1 VGLAE
6 ILNKFPGQRILVL
19 GDVILDWYWWGQASR
34 LSPEA
39 PVPVVRK
46 QRTTLQP
53 GGAGNTAANLA
64 ALGARVSVF
73 GVTGQDSHADD
84 LRAALSAYSVDTRG
98 LIADASRPTTTK
110 TRVIAAHQQVVRVD
124 EEATHPISTEIAD
137 AVLKAVRE
145 YLTNAGAISG
155 AIVISDYAKGFLTP
169 PLLDA
174 VIGEAR
180 RAGKRVF
187 ADPKGADA
195 ARYRGVFL
203 LKPNRLEL
211 GLLTGLP
218 TDTHAQVLAAG
229 SRLAGIMPGAHILI
243 TEGSDGMTLLT
254 ESQPPEHIAPMP
266 RQVFD
271 VTGAGDTVLA
281 VVAMA
286 VTAGASWSQTM
297 RLAAEA
303 AGIAI
308 GQMGS
313 VAVSLESLRF
323 LGDRGD

>member
-1 VGLAE
+1 VELAD
-6 ILNKFPGQRILVL
+6 ILKKFPGQRILVL
-19 GDVILDWYWWGQASR
+19 GDIILDWYWWGQASR

-64 ALGARVSVF
+64 ALGARVSLF
-73 GVTGQDSHADD
+73 GVVGDDPHAGDI
-84 LRAALSAYSVDTRG
+84 RTALSAHGVDTHG
-98 LIADASRPTTTK
+98 LIADTGRPTTTK

-124 EEATHPISTEIAD
+124 EEATEQVSEGIVAGVLEGVRNNLGNAD
-137 AVLKAVRE
+137 AV
-145 YLTNAGAISG
+145 
-155 AIVISDYAKGFLTP
+155 VISDYAKGFLTP
-169 PLLDA
+169 GLLRGLMD
-174 VIGEAR
+174 EAR

-195 ARYRGVFL
+195 TRYQGVFL

-218 TDTHAQVLAAG
+218 ASTHADVLAAG
-229 SRLAGIMPGAHILI
+229 NRLAASMPGTHVLV
-243 TEGSDGMTLLT
+243 TEGSEGMTLF
-254 ESQPPEHIAPMP
+254 SGSDSPQHVAPKP

-281 VVAMA
+281 VIAMA
-286 VTAGASWSQTM
+286 VTAGASWSQAM
-297 RLAAEA
+297 QLAAEA

-313 VAVSLESLRF
+313 VAVGLESLRF
-323 LGDRGD
+323 LGDRRD

>member
-1 VGLAE
+1 VGLAD
-6 ILNKFPGQRILVL
+6 ILKQFPGQRILVL

-46 QRTTLQP
+46 QRATLQP

-64 ALGARVSVF
+64 ALGARVSLF
-73 GVTGQDSHADD
+73 GVTGEDSHADE
-84 LRAALSAYSVDTRG
+84 LRAALGAHGVETSG
-98 LIADASRPTTTK
+98 LIVDPSRPTTTK

-124 EEATHPISTEIAD
+124 EEATRPISEAIVAD
-137 AVLKAVRE
+137 VLKAVWND
-145 YLTNAGAISG
+145 LASAN
-155 AIVISDYAKGFLTP
+155 AIVISDYAKGFLTA

-195 ARYRGVFL
+195 ARYKGVYL

-218 TDTHAQVLAAG
+218 PASTHEETLAAG
-229 SRLAGIMPGAHILI
+229 GRLAAIMPGTNILV
-243 TEGSDGMTLLT
+243 TEGSEGMTLFSGT
-254 ESQPPEHIAPMP
+254 QPPEHIAPTP

-281 VVAMA
+281 VIAMA
-286 VTAGASWSQTM
+286 VTAGASWSQAM
-297 RLAAEA
+297 QLAAEA

-313 VAVSLESLRF
+313 VAVSLSALQTN
-323 LGDRGD
+323 L

>member
-1 VGLAE
+1 MGLAD
-6 ILNKFPGQRILVL
+6 ILKKFPGQRILVL

-64 ALGARVSVF
+64 ALGARVSLF
-73 GVTGQDSHADD
+73 GVTGLDSYARE
-84 LRAALSAYSVDTRG
+84 LEAALDAYGIETSG
-98 LIADASRPTTTK
+98 LVEDHSRPTTTK
-110 TRVIAAHQQVVRVD
+110 TRVIAAHQQVVRID
-124 EEATHPISTEIAD
+124 EESTEPISAFIAD
-137 AVLKAVRE
+137 AILATLKQSLGDADAVV
-145 YLTNAGAISG
+145 A
-155 AIVISDYAKGFLTP
+155 SDYAKGFLTP
-169 PLLDA
+169 RLLKG

-195 ARYRGVFL
+195 SRYQGVFL

-211 GLLTGLP
+211 GLLNGLP
-218 TDTHAQVLAAG
+218 PATTHDETLAAG
-229 SRLAGIMPGAHILI
+229 SRLAASMPGTHILV
-243 TEGSDGMTLLT
+243 TEGSEGMTLFAG
-254 ESQPPEHIAPMP
+254 SHAPEHVAPTP

-286 VTAGASWSQTM
+286 VTAGASWSQAM
-297 RLAAEA
+297 QLAAEA

-313 VAVSLESLRF
+313 VAVSLDQLQTI
-323 LGDRGD
+323 L

>member
-1 VGLAE
+1 MGLPE
-6 ILNKFPGQRILVL
+6 ILKLFPGQRILVL
-19 GDVILDWYWWGQASR
+19 GDVILDWYWWGNASR

-64 ALGARVSVF
+64 ALGARVSLF
-73 GVTGQDSHADD
+73 GVTGRDSHADE
-84 LRAALSAYSVDTRG
+84 LKAALKASGVETSG
-98 LIADASRPTTTK
+98 LIADAGRPTTTK

-124 EEATHPISTEIAD
+124 EEATHPISTDTAD
-137 AVLKAVRE
+137 AVLKALRE
-145 YLTNAGAISG
+145 ELNNAG

-169 PLLDA
+169 PFLDA
-174 VIGEAR
+174 VISEAR
-180 RAGKRVF
+180 RVGKRVF

-195 ARYRGVFL
+195 TRYRGAFL
-203 LKPNRLEL
+203 IKPNRLEL
-211 GLLTGLP
+211 GVLTGMP
-218 TDTHAQVLAAG
+218 TDTHAEVLAAG
-229 SRLAGIMPGAHILI
+229 NRLAASMPGTHILV
-243 TEGSDGMTLLT
+243 TEGSEGMTLFADGN
-254 ESQPPEHIAPMP
+254 PPEHLAPAP

-281 VVAMA
+281 VTAMA
-286 VTAGASWSQTM
+286 VTAGASWTDVM
-297 RLAAEA
+297 RLASEA

-313 VAVSLESLRF
+313 VAVGLESLRF
-323 LGDRGD
+323 LGD

>member
-1 VGLAE
+1 VGLPD
-6 ILNKFPGQRILVL
+6 ILKVFPGQRILVL

-64 ALGARVSVF
+64 ALGARVSLF
-73 GVTGQDSHADD
+73 GVTGTDSHADE
-84 LRAALSAYSVDTRG
+84 LKAALKAHGVETTG
-98 LIADASRPTTTK
+98 LVADPGRPTTTK

-124 EEATHPISTEIAD
+124 EEATHPISTDIAD

-145 YLTNAGAISG
+145 DLTNAG

-180 RAGKRVF
+180 RSGKRVF

-195 ARYRGVFL
+195 SRYRGVFL

-211 GLLTGLP
+211 GLLNGLP
-218 TDTHAQVLAAG
+218 PATTHEETVAAG
-229 SRLAGIMPGAHILI
+229 SRLAASMPGTHILV
-243 TEGSDGMTLLT
+243 TEGSEGMTLFA
-254 ESQPPEHIAPMP
+254 ESKPPEHVAPTP

-281 VVAMA
+281 VIAMA
-286 VTAGASWSQTM
+286 VTAGASWNEAM
-297 RLAAEA
+297 RLASEA

-313 VAVSLESLRF
+313 VAVK
-323 LGDRGD
+323 LGELQTNL

>member
-1 VGLAE
+1 MGLAD
-6 ILNKFPGQRILVL
+6 ILKRFPGQRILVL

-64 ALGARVSVF
+64 ALGARVTLF
-73 GVTGQDSHADD
+73 GVTGKDSHADE
-84 LRAALSAYSVDTRG
+84 LRTALTAHGVDAGG
-98 LIADASRPTTTK
+98 LVVDPSRPTTTK

-124 EEATHPISTEIAD
+124 EESTGPISEAIAAD
-137 AVLKAVRE
+137 VLKAVRNE
-145 YLTNAGAISG
+145 LTNAG

-180 RAGKRVF
+180 RVGKRVF

-218 TDTHAQVLAAG
+218 ADTHAEILAAG
-229 SRLAGIMPGAHILI
+229 SRLAASMPGTHILV
-243 TEGSDGMTLLT
+243 TEGSEGMTLFAD
-254 ESQPPEHIAPMP
+254 SQPPEHLAPAP

-281 VVAMA
+281 VTAMA
-286 VTAGASWSQTM
+286 VIAGASWSQAM
-297 RLAAEA
+297 ELAAEA

-313 VAVSLESLRF
+313 VAVSLSQLQTN
-323 LGDRGD
+323 L

>member
-1 VGLAE
+1 M
-6 ILNKFPGQRILVL
+6 
-19 GDVILDWYWWGQASR
+19 
-34 LSPEA
+34 
-39 PVPVVRK
+39 
-46 QRTTLQP
+46 
-53 GGAGNTAANLA
+53 
-64 ALGARVSVF
+64 
-73 GVTGQDSHADD
+73 
-84 LRAALSAYSVDTRG
+84 
-98 LIADASRPTTTK
+98 
-110 TRVIAAHQQVVRVD
+110 
-124 EEATHPISTEIAD
+124 
-137 AVLKAVRE
+137 
-145 YLTNAGAISG
+145 
-155 AIVISDYAKGFLTP
+155 ISDYAKGFLTP

-195 ARYRGVFL
+195 ARYRGAFL

-218 TDTHAQVLAAG
+218 PATTHEETLAAG
-229 SRLAGIMPGAHILI
+229 SRLAASMPGTHILV
-243 TEGSDGMTLLT
+243 TEGSEGMTLFA
-254 ESQPPEHIAPMP
+254 ESQPPEHVAPTP

-281 VVAMA
+281 VIAMA
-286 VTAGASWSQTM
+286 MTVGASWSQAM
-297 RLAAEA
+297 QLAAEA

-313 VAVSLESLRF
+313 VAVGLESLRF